1 MNTLIQL
8 NILFI
13 VKTGKMAMGELSSK
27 FWCRD
32 GSGLIGTTDG
42 MFQPMWP
49 RLKSPLYHMFT
60 FVLVKT
66 GKMAMGEF

>member
-1 MNTLIQL
+1 MTCAILWSF
-8 NILFI
+8 NI
-13 VKTGKMAMGELSSK
+13 SSK

-49 RLKSPLYHMFT
+49 RLKSHLNNMFT
-60 FVLVKT
+60 FVLLHT
-66 GKMAMGEF
+66 LFMDSFSCSNDSPLSEGGMQ